1 MKPCLNAGHTGAA
14 GVVSEKQMQNLKD
27 VTDHVREFFSAT
39 DDTFALVRI
48 L

>member
-27 VTDHVREFFSAT
+27 VTDHVREFSLLLMIPLHWF
-39 DDTFALVRI
+39 VM
-48 L
+48 